1 MSKLGRLPILISCL
15 GRRVELVQ
23 AFKQAG
29 RRLGVPLVVYGTD
42 VTKLAPAMHHLD
54 KPMLVPPIRSR
65 DFVNAMLRLVRRE
78 RIRLI
83 VPTIDTELGKLSAA
97 REDFA
102 RLGCTV
108 LVPPAS
114 VVRICGDKLASYEFL
129 SAHGIETPK
138 TFSADKLPPVGQRR
152 FPCLLKARFGSAAK
166 GVHKVNDAGELRF
179 YRQRVRQPIVQEYL
193 RGSEFTQDVYCGLD
207 GRVRCVVPRQ
217 RLEVRGGEV
226 QKARIVKD
234 PRLIETCAKV
244 VELLGDC
251 IGVITVQCM
260 VSGRGRVSVI
270 EINPRFGGGAPLAI
284 AAGADFPRWLLAEL
298 LGRTVRIGQNSYR
311 DGLYMLRYDQSVFY
325 RQG

>member
-1 MSKLGRLPILISCL
+1 MSTLW
-15 GRRVELVQ
+15 Q
-23 AFKQAG
+23 
-29 RRLGVPLVVYGTD
+29 
-42 VTKLAPAMHHLD
+42 
-54 KPMLVPPIRSR
+54 
-65 DFVNAMLRLVRRE
+65 
-78 RIRLI
+78 
-83 VPTIDTELGKLSAA
+83 
-97 REDFA
+97 
-102 RLGCTV
+102 
-108 LVPPAS
+108 
-114 VVRICGDKLASYEFL
+114 
-129 SAHGIETPK
+129 
-138 TFSADKLPPVGQRR
+138 
-152 FPCLLKARFGSAAK
+152 ARFGSAAK
-166 GVHKVNDAGELRF
+166 GVHKVNDARELRF

-234 PRLIETCAKV
+234 PRLIETCRNV

-298 LGRTVRIGQNSYR
+298 LGRTVRIGPNSYR
-311 DGLYMLRYDQSVFY
+311 DGLYMLRYDQSVFC